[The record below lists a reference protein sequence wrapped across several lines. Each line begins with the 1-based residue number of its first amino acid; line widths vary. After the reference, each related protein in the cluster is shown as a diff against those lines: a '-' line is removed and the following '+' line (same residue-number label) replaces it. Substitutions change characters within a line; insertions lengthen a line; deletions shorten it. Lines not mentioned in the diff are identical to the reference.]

1 MPRST
6 RQSWPDPG
14 PQGRGRG
21 NRRQRRRHPN
31 AYRPYDTREYRGGPS
46 VPNYVLRRSETV
58 GLTNNNLILVYPR
71 NVGRN
76 GVAYTAEVVDR
87 RLGRMTYSTGIR
99 QTAAYIRVR
108 YCVSNIYENVFIQR
122 CTELVGDGNRRVTRS
137 QAREGTYKIIIY
149 YLIYY
154 FITNINDVH
163 FVAEQEAAEACK

>member
-6 RQSWPDPG
+6 RQSWPLS
-14 PQGRGRG
+14 REERRARG
-21 NRRQRRRHPN
+21 NRSQRRRHPN
-31 AYRPYDTREYRGGPS
+31 AYRPYDRREYRGGPN

-87 RLGRMTYSTGIR
+87 RLGSMDYSTGIR
-99 QTAAYIRVR
+99 YHAAYIRVR

-137 QAREGTYKIIIY
+137 QARVGMYNIIICH
-149 YLIYY
+149 LIYY
-154 FITNINDVH
+154 CHNNYN
-163 FVAEQEAAEACK
+163 